1 MSSTAKLSARERIE
15 TLVDDNSFVEF
26 GARVTKRSTDFNMQ
40 QADAPG
46 DGVVTGCGLIDGRP
60 VYVYSQD
67 VSALNGTIGEMH
79 AKKIVSIYD
88 KAMKVG
94 APVIGLID
102 CAGMRLQEATDA
114 LEAFGSIYA
123 KQTLASGVI
132 PQITAVYGNCGG
144 GCAVLASLSDFVFI
158 TKDGKLFVNAPNTID
173 GNNVNKCDTAAA
185 VFAAEAGTV
194 DFVDEDEEASLN
206 HIRTLVSYL
215 PSNNEDDAEIECT
228 DDLNRELPAFTSEL
242 DDVTEAIMDI
252 ADNGEFVEI
261 KADYEPAMVC
271 GFVKLNGSTVGVV
284 ANRTAVKDEAGKV
297 AKKFD
302 AVLTT
307 KGCYKAAEFVKFC
320 DAFSIPVLTL
330 SNVTGYAATMNEAKN
345 ISIAAAKL
353 TYAFANA
360 TVPKVNI
367 VTKKALGSAYVVMN
381 SKALGADFVYAL
393 EDSKIGAMEADLA
406 VQIIYN
412 DELNNASDSAAL
424 KSEKAAEYEKL
435 LLSSESAAKR
445 GYVDAIITG
454 DEVRKQVIYA
464 FEMLYTKREERPAKK
479 HGTI

>member
-15 TLVDDNSFVEF
+15 TLFDDNSFVEF
-26 GARVTKRSTDFNMQ
+26 GALVTKRNTDFNMQ
-40 QADAPG
+40 QMDAPG
-46 DGVVTGCGLIDGRP
+46 DGVITGYGLVEGRL

-79 AKKIVSIYD
+79 AKKIVSVYD

-94 APVIGLID
+94 APVVGILD

-123 KQTLASGVI
+123 KQSLASGVI

-158 TKDGKLFVNAPNTID
+158 TKEGKLFVNAPNTID
-173 GNNVNKCDTAAA
+173 GNNVNKCDTSSAA
-185 VFAAEAGTV
+185 FAAEAGTV
-194 DFVDEDEEASLN
+194 DFVDEDEEASIN
-206 HIRTLVSYL
+206 SIRTLISYL
-215 PSNNEDDAEIECT
+215 PSNNEDDAESECT
-228 DDLNRELPAFTSEL
+228 DDLNRELPGFTSEL
-242 DDVTEAIMDI
+242 DDVTEAIKDI

-261 KADYEPAMVC
+261 KGAYEPSMVC
-271 GFVKLNGSTVGVV
+271 GFIKLNGSTTGVV
-284 ANRTAVKDEAGKV
+284 ANRSAVKDENGKIV
-297 AKKFD
+297 KKFD
-302 AVLTT
+302 SVLTT

-320 DAFSIPVLTL
+320 DAFSIPVLSLT
-330 SNVTGYAATMNEAKN
+330 NVTGYAATMGEAKN

-360 TVPKVNI
+360 TVPKINL
-367 VTKKALGSAYVVMN
+367 VTKKALGSAYVTMN
-381 SKALGADFVYAL
+381 SKALGADLVFAL
-393 EDSKIGAMEADLA
+393 CDSEIGAMDADLA

-412 DELNNASDSAAL
+412 TEIEAASDKAAF
-424 KSEKAAEYEKL
+424 KSEKAADYKKL

-445 GYVDAIITG
+445 GYVDALVTG
-454 DEVRKQVIYA
+454 DEVRKQLIYA
-464 FEMLYTKREERPAKK
+464 FEMLYTKREERPVKK